1 MQFGK
6 IIAPKIVA
14 PFGQSLRLA
23 ALFAA
28 LSIPLTGFAASAQQA
43 APAASPA
50 PTAPAVASPT
60 PAAKADAPATV
71 PATEPAPA
79 APNPAPAAPATA
91 PAPNSPAAVPA
102 PAGQEDANIKT
113 IELAARPVLT
123 QHGSSNWEDGYKVI
137 GDSLAKLRAAADKN
151 KMKVSGR
158 PIAVFVETDDG
169 GFKYEAMLPVDAPAD
184 AKFDLGGDIALGQ
197 SPAGKAIKFPH
208 RGAYDDIDSTY
219 EAITAYLD
227 EKGLEARNLF
237 VEEYLNDG
245 KDSSDMSLQVD
256 IYVFLK

>member
-14 PFGQSLRLA
+14 PFGPSLRLA
-23 ALFAA
+23 TLFAA
-28 LSIPLTGFAASAQQA
+28 LSIPLTGFAALAQQA
-43 APAASPA
+43 APTVAPA
-50 PTAPAVASPT
+50 PAQPAS
-60 PAAKADAPATV
+60 AAKDAPAPV
-71 PATEPAPA
+71 PAPA
-79 APNPAPAAPATA
+79 APTPAPGAPAAPA
-91 PAPNSPAAVPA
+91 PAPNPPAVPA
-102 PAGQEDANIKT
+102 PAGQEDVSIKT

-169 GFKYEAMLPVDAPAD
+169 GFKYDAMLPVDAPAD
-184 AKFDLGGDIALGQ
+184 AKFDLGADIALGQ
-197 SPAGKAIKFPH
+197 SPAGKAIKFQH